1 MAKFLVLWELD
12 WTKIPVSP
20 QERAKGLGALL
31 EVVKEDLK
39 SGEFK
44 DWGAFDDGMA
54 GFAIMEGSELEL
66 AIELQKWV
74 PYVKFKTHSLLSAS
88 QVEEMLKALS
98 QA

>member
-12 WTKIPVSP
+12 WTKLPASP
-20 QERAKGLGALL
+20 QERDKGLAALL
-31 EVVKEDLK
+31 EMVKEELK
-39 SGEFK
+39 SGELK

-54 GFAIMEGSELEL
+54 GFAIMEGSELGL
-66 AIELQKWV
+66 AIELQKWIS
-74 PYVKFKTHSLLSAS
+74 YVKFKTHSLLSAS